1 MLQIGAALFYYKLGQ
16 TLLLVG
22 ANVVTNWGSFSKLR
36 QLLLRNRGAII
47 NWGKMYYKLGQV
59 LQIRLIIT
67 NWGITSA
74 KPRSFNVMTNGRNFF
89 DQKVKNNLGACDNIQ
104 IIVPGQAYDY
114 TTICLLD

>member
-1 MLQIGAALFYYKLGQ
+1 MFASLCYKLGQ
-16 TLLLVG
+16 LCFI
-22 ANVVTNWGSFSKLR
+22 TNQGKRCYKLG
-36 QLLLRNRGAII
+36 QLLQIRATVITKQGS
-47 NWGKMYYKLGQV
+47 YYKLGQV
-59 LQIRLIIT
+59 LQIRVIIT

-104 IIVPGQAYDY
+104 IIVPGQADDY